1 MTSEKRTQKFHTAL
15 VSQTSFGGETNGSV
29 AKCQL
34 FSQTA
39 VATKN
44 VQLVLQQCCK
54 IGCRF
59 FIARFSVKHESLRIC
74 WSPTLHKITAT
85 THLYARS
92 IKGLLFAH
100 FLIGS
105 VIGSYLLT
113 TLKSWHATVSK
124 IFWNSKLMDL
134 WHNYFFAW
142 PFDNRQGHPTTI
154 FGRISVRKT
163 ILDLEFSEHLL

>member
-1 MTSEKRTQKFHTAL
+1 MYYPCSDLLTTWLLQNRFDVGDKTLNIAIQR
-15 VSQTSFGGETNGSV
+15 
-29 AKCQL
+29 
-34 FSQTA
+34 
-39 VATKN
+39 
-44 VQLVLQQCCK
+44 VLQQCCK

-142 PFDNRQGHPTTI
+142 PFDNRIKQMPHYWFSFEARTI
-154 FGRISVRKT
+154 GDERWS
-163 ILDLEFSEHLL
+163 LLAIFKLPWQHHNLCQT

>member
-1 MTSEKRTQKFHTAL
+1 MSAVFSDCGGNKKRATCFATMLQNELNSDVARCTTH
-15 VSQTSFGGETNGSV
+15 VQTCLQPDLLQNRFDVGDKTRNI
-29 AKCQL
+29 AIQR
-34 FSQTA
+34 
-39 VATKN
+39 
-44 VQLVLQQCCK
+44 VLQQCCK

-124 IFWNSKLMDL
+124 IF
-134 WHNYFFAW
+134 
-142 PFDNRQGHPTTI
+142 
-154 FGRISVRKT
+154 
-163 ILDLEFSEHLL
+163 